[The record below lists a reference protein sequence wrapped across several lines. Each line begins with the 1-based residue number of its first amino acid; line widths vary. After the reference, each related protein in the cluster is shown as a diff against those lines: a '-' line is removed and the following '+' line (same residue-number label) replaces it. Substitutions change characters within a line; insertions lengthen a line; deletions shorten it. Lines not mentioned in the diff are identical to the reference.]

1 MAECPECGQD
11 FQRLDVHMRAHEG
24 AVAVAERPEEEPERS
39 PLARGQRAA
48 SAPATSWR
56 VTRVGHAT
64 LPSSVRDPQ
73 SPTFNVTHAWYFYPP
88 VVDVEGICTTGLPM
102 DVFHSSSSWQPHQR
116 QMQEDQDSLL
126 VMPIERYGG
135 TVSGSPY
142 VHLLPPSDETWER
155 IVDLWRG
162 IIPQEIAVEQDLL
175 EQAEADLERMQS
187 DRGERLMVRNRV
199 QVLSRRVK
207 QLETLDFDRVRK
219 FFEQEH
225 VYSRSTARNSADQQ
239 RDLINDL
246 ITEEFE
252 RRAG

>member
-1 MAECPECGQD
+1 MAECPDCGQD
-11 FQRLDVHMRAHEG
+11 FQRLDVHMRSHTG
-24 AVAVAERPEEEPERS
+24 AVAVAEREESEEERT
-39 PLARGQRAA
+39 PLTRGRKADEA
-48 SAPATSWR
+48 SATSWR
-56 VTRVGHAT
+56 VTRVGPAT

-88 VVDVEGICTTGLPM
+88 TADVEGICTTGLPM
-102 DVFHSSSSWQPHQR
+102 DVFHSSSTWQPHQR

-135 TVSGSPY
+135 TVAGSPY
-142 VHLLPPSDETWER
+142 VHLLPPTDETWER
-155 IVDLWRG
+155 IVDLWRQV
-162 IIPQEIAVEQDLL
+162 IPQEIAIEQDLL

-207 QLETLDFDRVRK
+207 QLETLDFDRVRR

-225 VYSRSTARNSADQQ
+225 VYSRTTGRTSAQQ
-239 RDLINDL
+239 QQDLIGDL